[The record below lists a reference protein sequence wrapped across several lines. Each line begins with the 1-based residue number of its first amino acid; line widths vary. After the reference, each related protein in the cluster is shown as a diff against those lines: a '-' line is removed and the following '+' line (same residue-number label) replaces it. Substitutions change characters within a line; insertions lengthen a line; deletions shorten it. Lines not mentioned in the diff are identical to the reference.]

1 MSPVERRIRPY
12 SIDNPDWEQPGALVE
27 EIRDENGL
35 DKVSSIMSVY
45 SKVYGIAKVVYVAF
59 VSFGIE
65 VSCPPSI
72 ASRKLTV
79 QLDDFPMGFLF
90 HIKRA
95 EDYVRSVSLAELKEM
110 VENLYYAVYARLIAE
125 MANVELCSSFTV
137 DIRRA
142 SAKDTIVLPE
152 PSHMYKIFL
161 SCKEILD
168 SPSTC
173 SELNK
178 HTIQACQEGFIR
190 RIANR
195 VSTGGFSLDDVLGYR
210 RHILAEVSNELSP
223 FCQKWHR
230 LSVVYRM
237 PAAEVLAV
245 LSEKYLAI
253 MPKAPI
259 PGEIPVSDLPF
270 INPDTIR
277 PDVWERQIIL
287 DHRQATLAKL
297 EGKSIGDIRRE
308 NNGRRLLD
316 FVKERKCV
324 CPSTCDCAHDCTMN
338 IERPCP
344 CAPRMMRI
352 MVAKRRRGPGA
363 QTLGDRCS
371 GLAKAIFDGLAV
383 ISRHTGDSQMVDEL
397 GLALQLIE
405 EEIQK
410 ECMASE

>member
-1 MSPVERRIRPY
+1 
-12 SIDNPDWEQPGALVE
+12 
-27 EIRDENGL
+27 
-35 DKVSSIMSVY
+35 
-45 SKVYGIAKVVYVAF
+45 
-59 VSFGIE
+59 
-65 VSCPPSI
+65 
-72 ASRKLTV
+72 
-79 QLDDFPMGFLF
+79 MGFLF
-90 HIKRA
+90 HIRRA
-95 EDYVRSVSLAELKEM
+95 EDVMRSVSLPELKEM

-137 DIRRA
+137 DIRRV
-142 SAKDTIVLPE
+142 SAKDTIALPE

-168 SPSTC
+168 SSSIC

-178 HTIQACQEGFIR
+178 HTIQVCQEGFIR
-190 RIANR
+190 RVGNR
-195 VSTGGFSLDDVLGYR
+195 MSHGSIPLDDLLGYR
-210 RHILAEVSNELSP
+210 RHILNEVSNELSP
-223 FCQKWHR
+223 FCQKWRR

-245 LSEKYLAI
+245 LSEKYLSI
-253 MPKAPI
+253 MPKSAVSE
-259 PGEIPVSDLPF
+259 EIPVSDLPF

-277 PDVWERQIIL
+277 PDVWECQIIQ

-308 NNGRRLLD
+308 NSGRRLLD

-324 CPSTCDCAHDCTMN
+324 CPSTCTCAPECTMDV
-338 IERPCP
+338 ERPCP

-363 QTLGDRCS
+363 QPLGVRCS

-383 ISRHTGDSQMVDEL
+383 INRQVGDSEMVEEL
-397 GLALQLIE
+397 GRALQLLE

-410 ECMASE
+410 ERMAGE

>member
-1 MSPVERRIRPY
+1 
-12 SIDNPDWEQPGALVE
+12 
-27 EIRDENGL
+27 
-35 DKVSSIMSVY
+35 
-45 SKVYGIAKVVYVAF
+45 
-59 VSFGIE
+59 
-65 VSCPPSI
+65 
-72 ASRKLTV
+72 
-79 QLDDFPMGFLF
+79 MGFLF

-142 SAKDTIVLPE
+142 SAKDTIALPE

-168 SPSTC
+168 SPSIC

-178 HTIQACQEGFIR
+178 HTIQVCQENFIR

-195 VSTGGFSLDDVLGYR
+195 MSSGGFSLDDVLGYR
-210 RHILAEVSNELSP
+210 RHIVTEVSNELSP
-223 FCQKWHR
+223 FCQKWRR
-230 LSVVYRM
+230 LSVLYRM
-237 PAAEVLAV
+237 PAAEILAF
-245 LSEKYLAI
+245 LSEKYLSI
-253 MPKAPI
+253 MPKFPI
-259 PGEIPVSDLPF
+259 AEEIPISDLPF

-277 PDVWERQIIL
+277 PDVWERQIIQ
-287 DHRQATLAKL
+287 DNRQATLAKL

-316 FVKERKCV
+316 FIKERKCV

-338 IERPCP
+338 VERPCV

-352 MVAKRRRGPGA
+352 MVAKQRRGPGA
-363 QTLGDRCS
+363 QPLGVRCS
-371 GLAKAIFDGLAV
+371 GLAKAIFDGFVV
-383 ISRHTGDSQMVDEL
+383 ITRDIGDSQMVAEL
-397 GLALQLIE
+397 SIALQLLE
-405 EEIQK
+405 EEIQT
-410 ECMASE
+410 ERMAGG